1 MTDPRISKLAH
12 LLVDYSTDVQHDN
25 QVLIWA
31 PGSTTSMPLLLA
43 IYERV
48 LERGGILILL
58 HTYVEMKRYFSSMQK
73 TINLIMCRHFTN

>member
-12 LLVDYSTDVQHDN
+12 LLVDYSTGVQHDDE
-25 QVLIWA
+25 VLIWA

-48 LERGGILILL
+48 LERGGHPHIAPYLRGDEDI
-58 HTYVEMKRYFSSMQK
+58 
-73 TINLIMCRHFTN
+73 